1 LSFNTNREEM
11 KVTILAFGVAKDIF
25 GNSSIGLELP
35 NDSSVYNLKYSLEK
49 QYPRLKQ
56 LASYMVAVNNEYA
69 QPGDGLHEH
78 DEIAII
84 PPVSGG

>member
-1 LSFNTNREEM
+1 M
-11 KVTILAFGVAKDIF
+11 KVNVLAFGIAKDIF
-25 GNSSIGLELP
+25 GSSSVDVELP
-35 NDSSVYNLKYSLEK
+35 DHGTTGNLKQSLEDR
-49 QYPRLKQ
+49 YPRLKH

-69 QPGDGLHEH
+69 PDEGILTER

>member
-1 LSFNTNREEM
+1 M
-11 KVTILAFGVAKDIF
+11 KVKVLAFGIAKDIF
-25 GNSSIGLELP
+25 GGASINVDLNG
-35 NDSSVYNLKYSLEK
+35 DKTTTDLKNSLEELL
-49 QYPRLKQ
+49 PRLKQ

-69 QPGDGLHEH
+69 QGSEVLTEH

>member
-1 LSFNTNREEM
+1 MS
-11 KVTILAFGVAKDIF
+11 VLAFGIAKDIF
-25 GNSSIGLELP
+25 GGSVINIELP
-35 NDSSVYNLKYSLEK
+35 GKTTGALKKYLEE

-56 LASYMVAVNNEYA
+56 LVSYMVAVNNEYA
-69 QPGDGLHEH
+69 LDESILSEH